1 MIDSEVDILCEDGQE
16 YNVPKYVEMFNK
28 RITPLLVCF
37 HPDIRSRILVTN
49 PDDRQYFTSEECELC
64 SGFPNKISDQDTYEQ
79 LMTMEDKEIRF
90 WLKHPE
96 WKIPFLD
103 ECEMNWDEIVGDYEY
118 RMMREKQLGINA
130 IRERFDMTLK
140 NMSSSDFENFEDG
153 ELPSSLTDIIMVDPK
168 TGNFVSKE
176 YPDIV
181 IGTIYDIFD
190 AIEERANEME
200 LFGEDKTINI

>member
-1 MIDSEVDILCEDGQE
+1 
-16 YNVPKYVEMFNK
+16 
-28 RITPLLVCF
+28 
-37 HPDIRSRILVTN
+37 
-49 PDDRQYFTSEECELC
+49 
-64 SGFPNKISDQDTYEQ
+64 
-79 LMTMEDKEIRF
+79 
-90 WLKHPE
+90 
-96 WKIPFLD
+96 
-103 ECEMNWDEIVGDYEY
+103 MNWDEIVGDYEY

-130 IRERFDMTLK
+130 IRERFDIMLK